1 MLKLPEY
8 MCHNAILRSY
18 GQIFLQP
25 SSRAGSLFILAIAAN
40 SLSQAFIA
48 LAAILASLLTARLLK
63 VTPTDVSQ
71 GLYGFNAALLALA
84 LSNTLSITLLVLLLI
99 IAGSALTT
107 LLLQQFQ
114 RRSTLPPFTAPYIV
128 TGWVIL
134 LIAGGLQLS
143 PLAVPSGTEIDEFY
157 TAVARGIGQVVFQD
171 NALSGIL
178 CFAGLLCYSRPA
190 AMWALVASASGVFI
204 AGVLGFQASLINNG
218 SYSYN
223 AVLAGIALGAY
234 FPRRFVLPLLGI
246 VISILLMQGFQL
258 AGITA
263 FTAPFVLASWL
274 VIALASRTKQG
285 TR

>member
-1 MLKLPEY
+1 M
-8 MCHNAILRSY
+8 
-18 GQIFLQP
+18 
-25 SSRAGSLFILAIAAN
+25 
-40 SLSQAFIA
+40 
-48 LAAILASLLTARLLK
+48 
-63 VTPTDVSQ
+63 
-71 GLYGFNAALLALA
+71 
-84 LSNTLSITLLVLLLI
+84 VLLLI
-99 IAGSALTT
+99 IAGSALTA

-143 PLAVPSGTEIDEFY
+143 PLAVPSGTEINEFY

-223 AVLAGIALGAY
+223 AVLAGIALGAH
-234 FPRRFVLPLLGI
+234 FPRRFCSATVGYYY
-246 VISILLMQGFQL
+246 QYFTD
-258 AGITA
+258 AGISVSGDNG

-274 VIALASRTKQG
+274 VIAFASRTKQG